1 MNLIA
6 SVMLVM
12 SLTSSVVV
20 NGQSINDILNQLQQ
34 QTSGLNINQISSGIS
49 SLAQS
54 LAGSGAN
61 LNDLNSIQQQLAQLN
76 QLSQM
81 GQQLS
86 AAATNINSIVNTVS
100 TIDWNQLLV
109 NPSAAQSQLAALGS
123 QISALAS
130 SGQLGTLLNMAGRF
144 LWGFLYLLAVKY
156 YY

>member
-1 MNLIA
+1 MKTMNLIA

-20 NGQSINDILNQLQQ
+20 NGQSRNDILNQLQQ

-61 LNDLNSIQQQLAQLN
+61 LNDLNTIQQQLAQLN
-76 QLSQM
+76 QLNQM
-81 GQQLS
+81 GQQLT
-86 AAATNINSIVNTVS
+86 AAAANINSILNTVS

-109 NPSAAQSQLAALGS
+109 NPSAAQSQLATLSS

-130 SGQLGTLLNMAGRF
+130 SGQLGTLLNMAGTFFVRIF
-144 LWGFLYLLAVKY
+144 
-156 YY
+156 